1 MTQAVGNT
9 LNNLEQL
16 LLSQKEA
23 QKLVE
28 KPFSG
33 MDKDV
38 DFKKIFDGKLEKSQN
53 TIEDLKKMSLCDKNI
68 NVSINVNLCNIQDE
82 DALIEQETLIS
93 AEDFKE
99 ILDKEIDEVNVETS
113 LDLTLA
119 KDIEEIISQLK
130 EAIEDTVK
138 IIDESKTSEKSLD
151 DETKTPLEGL
161 IAICDNNVS
170 TTLPT
175 VDDLDSSLES
185 IVNLA
190 NKITTLNNSEGMLLE
205 FNEQNSDEALNLDK
219 FELTQDEIIEFVDAN
234 IDETITSRQ
243 TKENSSITQNLELD
257 EEIIKELKI
266 ESLSAQ
272 SESSNNST
280 FMQQQTPEEHAVKV
294 AINSSIEG
302 FELKLESAQ
311 NGQNIQNIQ
320 QVVQKSVDVNPS
332 RILDQITKHLE
343 GLQNGNKVNIVL
355 NPDSLGKVNIQLMTT
370 KDGLTAQFTVT
381 TQEARDILTKGLDGL
396 KEALGTHGVAVDNV
410 SVKFTETQKSEYNQD
425 WTEQE
430 GSRGGNKKQ
439 EQQNREE
446 KQKGLFEKML
456 AQTTND
462 ENGNV

>member
-53 TIEDLKKMSLCDKNI
+53 TIEDLKKMSLSDKNKEVFI
-68 NVSINVNLCNIQDE
+68 KVDLCNMQDKE
-82 DALIEQETLIS
+82 AVIAQESLIS
-93 AEDFKE
+93 IEDFKE
-99 ILDKEIDEVNVETS
+99 ILDKEIDQANVETS

-119 KDIEEIISQLK
+119 KDISEIISQLK

-138 IIDESKTSEKSLD
+138 IIDETKTSDEFVD
-151 DETKTPLEGL
+151 DETKASLDGL
-161 IAICDNNVS
+161 IAICDKNVS
-170 TTLPT
+170 ATLIEEPNAE
-175 VDDLDSSLES
+175 DLDSSLEH

-190 NKITTLNNSEGMLLE
+190 NKITSLNSLEGKLIE
-205 FNEQNSDEALNLDK
+205 FNEQNSDGSLNLDT
-219 FELTQDEIIEFVDAN
+219 FELTQNEIIEFAETN
-234 IDETITSRQ
+234 IDETITNEQ
-243 TKENSSITQNLELD
+243 TKENSSMTQNLELD
-257 EEIIKELKI
+257 ENIIKELKI

-272 SESSNNST
+272 TDSSNDST
-280 FMQQQTPEEHAVKV
+280 LMQQQTPEEHAVKV
-294 AINSSIEG
+294 AINANIEG

-311 NGQNIQNIQ
+311 SGQNIQ
-320 QVVQKSVDVNPS
+320 QVVQKPVDVNPS
-332 RILDQITKHLE
+332 RILDQVTKHLE

-355 NPDSLGKVNIQLMTT
+355 NPDSLGKVNVQLMTT

-381 TQEARDILTKGLDGL
+381 TQEARDMLTKGLDGL
-396 KEALGTHGVAVDNV
+396 KETLGTHGVTVDNV

-446 KQKGLFEKML
+446 KQKDLFEKML
-456 AQTTND
+456 AQTANE

>member
-23 QKLVE
+23 QNLAE

-33 MDKDV
+33 MDKYV
-38 DFKKIFDGKLEKSQN
+38 DFKKIFDDKLEKNQN

-190 NKITTLNNSEGMLLE
+190 NKITTLNNSEGKLLE

-219 FELTQDEIIEFVDAN
+219 FELTQDEIMEFVDAN

-381 TQEARDILTKGLDGL
+381 TQEARDMLTKGLDGL

>member
-23 QKLVE
+23 QNLAE

-33 MDKDV
+33 MDKYV
-38 DFKKIFDGKLEKSQN
+38 DFKKIFDDKLEKNQN

-190 NKITTLNNSEGMLLE
+190 NKITTLNNSEGKLLE
-205 FNEQNSDEALNLDK
+205 FNEQNSDDALNLDK

-381 TQEARDILTKGLDGL
+381 TQEARDMLTKGLDGL

>member
-23 QKLVE
+23 QNLAE

-33 MDKDV
+33 MDKYV
-38 DFKKIFDGKLEKSQN
+38 DFKKIFDDKLEKNQN

-190 NKITTLNNSEGMLLE
+190 NKITTLNNSEGKLLE

-381 TQEARDILTKGLDGL
+381 TQEARDMLTKGLDGL